1 MFAIIGINGN
11 TGSAAANA
19 LLDSGHSV
27 RALVRDP
34 ARAAAWRER
43 GVELIT
49 GDVTDEDALA
59 RTFDGVQGAYALVPP
74 NPHHPEPL
82 TYYREVATALRTS
95 AGAAG
100 LERLVFLSSEGAH
113 LPAGTGPI
121 LGSHFAEE
129 ILAGA
134 IQHVTFLRPSFFQQ
148 NWRAV
153 LGLARE
159 QGILPSMLQPLDAR
173 RPQVATADIGET
185 AAALL
190 TETAPPM
197 IVELAGPEDR
207 SANDAAEAMAHALG
221 RDVAAVPV
229 PREAWEKTLAGA
241 GLGRAY
247 AKLLAEM
254 YDGINS
260 GHVCFSGAADTR
272 RGRRTLEETVHS
284 WAG

>member
-19 LLDSGHSV
+19 LLSAGLSL
-27 RALVRDP
+27 RALVRDA
-34 ARAAAWRER
+34 ARAAAWRDR
-43 GVELIT
+43 GVELIE
-49 GDVTDEDALA
+49 GDVTDVEALA

-74 NPHHPEPL
+74 NPHHAEPL
-82 TYYREVATALRTS
+82 TFYRQVAEAVGRS

-121 LGSHFAEE
+121 LGLHHAEE
-129 ILAGA
+129 VLAGA
-134 IQHVTFLRPSFFQQ
+134 VRHLTFLRPSFFQE

-153 LGLARE
+153 FALAGE
-159 QGILPSMLQPLDAR
+159 QGVMPSMLQPLDLR

-190 TETAPPM
+190 TEAAPPVV
-197 IVELAGPEDR
+197 VELAGPEDW
-207 SANDAAEAMAHALG
+207 SANDAAQAMTRVLD
-221 RDVAAVPV
+221 REVAAVPV
-229 PREAWEKTLAGA
+229 PREAWEETLVGA

-247 AKLLAEM
+247 ATLLAEM

-260 GHVCFSGAADTR
+260 GHVRFSGAADMR
-272 RGRRTLEETVHS
+272 RGRRTLEQTVRS
-284 WAG
+284 WVV